1 MSPFHAPGV
10 FMKSSLTW
18 CCLVFVFLFAEV
30 APATAATAAP
40 SLEALVEEALAA
52 NPDLQAARARW
63 EMNTERIAQADSL
76 DDPVAGIAFNNFP
89 VDSLAA
95 DETPMTG
102 RILRISQKF
111 PFPGKLALRG
121 EIAEEQAAWY
131 RAAYKDARLQLARM
145 VREGWYS
152 LYYFDRGI
160 EVTEKNIALLDDF
173 TRLTETR
180 YEVGQGLQQDV
191 LKSQVERSKLM
202 DRLFTLRQQRR
213 TALENLNRLLA
224 RPTGTPLDMP
234 TKLKIPS
241 VSIPLDVL
249 LEQSRSERP
258 MYVAYESL
266 VERYR
271 VERQLARKNFYPDF
285 TVGGAYTFREETRAD
300 DGTDFV
306 GIEFS
311 MNLPV
316 YRQKRHAAVAEAES
330 GVRMALR
337 QYDDF
342 RNTVEFNIA
351 DGYAQMEKNRDQLRL
366 YETGI
371 VPQAGQSYQAAVSAY
386 QVGSVDFLSLL
397 DSLMTLYRYDLE
409 YYRVQTDYLMS
420 LARLQAES
428 GVDIAGRIADIPS
441 TNP

>member
-1 MSPFHAPGV
+1 
-10 FMKSSLTW
+10 MKFSLGCW
-18 CCLVFVFLFAEV
+18 CLAIALFFTGI
-30 APATAATAAP
+30 APAAAANTPAA
-40 SLEALVEEALAA
+40 LDALVEEALAN

-63 EMNTERIAQADSL
+63 EMNTEKISQLEAL
-76 DDPVAGIAFNNFP
+76 DDPVAGIVFNNFP

-102 RILRISQKF
+102 RIFRVSQKF

-121 EIAEEQAAWY
+121 EIAGKQAEWY
-131 RAAYKDARLQLARM
+131 RAAYDDARLQLGRM
-145 VREGWYS
+145 VREGWYN
-152 LYYFDRGI
+152 LYYYNRGI
-160 EVTEKNIALLDDF
+160 EVTEKNMTLLDDF

-191 LKSQVERSKLM
+191 LKAQVERSKLM

-224 RPTGTPLDMP
+224 RPTGSPLETP
-234 TKLKIPS
+234 TKMETPPVTLS
-241 VSIPLDVL
+241 LDAL
-249 LEQSRSERP
+249 LEQSRSRRP
-258 MYVAYESL
+258 LYAAYESL

-271 VERQLARKNFYPDF
+271 VEKQLAKRNFYPDF
-285 TVGGAYTFREETRAD
+285 NVGAAYTFREKNRND

-306 GIEFS
+306 GLEFS

-351 DGYAQMEKNRDQLRL
+351 DGYAQMEKNRDLLRL
-366 YETGI
+366 YESGI
-371 VPQAGQSYQAAVSAY
+371 VPQAGQSYQASVSAY

-397 DSLMTLYRYDLE
+397 DSLMTLYRYNLE
-409 YYRVQTDYLMS
+409 YYRVQADYQKS
-420 LARLQAES
+420 LARLEAES
-428 GVDIAGRIADIPS
+428 GVEIAGPSADS
-441 TNP
+441 NPVNP